1 MEAGPQENRQAH
13 ADMIPKKQQSSQ
25 GDWSAAL
32 DLAYREPDLPRA
44 ERLVEQAVEEIHR
57 LQREYGHV
65 ALAWSG
71 GKDSQA
77 LRYVAEQAGIAES
90 VLVISEV
97 EWPAFL
103 EWATDN
109 MPWGLWIEQRPFGVE
124 WIRDHPEMLFPDTK
138 NAARWFK
145 MIQQD
150 GQRVYMKRAGGQCL
164 LLGRRRKDGNFVSK
178 DGSNQY
184 RDRNGWVRAS
194 PIADWSHEDVL
205 CVLGAY
211 DLSLPPCY
219 SWPRGFRIG
228 TNAWPIRQ
236 WCPSQEYGWNEV
248 WQIDPE
254 VVRMAAEANVP
265 GARATLVRCAG

>member
-1 MEAGPQENRQAH
+1 
-13 ADMIPKKQQSSQ
+13 MIPKKQRSTQD
-25 GDWSAAL
+25 DWSAAL
-32 DLAYREPDLPRA
+32 HRAYEQPDMARA
-44 ERLVEQAVEEIHR
+44 NHLVERAVEDIHA
-57 LQREYGHV
+57 LAREYGHV

-77 LRYVAEQAGIAES
+77 LRYVAEQAGVTES
-90 VLVISEV
+90 ILVISEV

-109 MPWGLWIEQRPFGVE
+109 MPWGLWIEQRPYGVE

-150 GQRVYMKRAGGQCL
+150 GQRAYMKRTGGRCL
-164 LLGRRRKDGNFVSK
+164 LLGRRRKDGNYISP
-178 DGSNQY
+178 DGSNKY
-184 RDRNGWVRAS
+184 RDRKGWVRAS

-205 CVLGAY
+205 TVLGAY
-211 DLSLPPCY
+211 NISLPPCY

-248 WQIDPE
+248 WEIDPN
-254 VVRMAAEANVP
+254 VVHMAAEANVP
-265 GARATLVRCAG
+265 GARATIDRCAG